1 MKNLIGLALGGWLSL
16 LTVTPSWA
24 QTKLKIENVQ
34 AAFGPFGPERKVLDI
49 YPFDSFSFRFTI
61 VGLKTGAGARVDTAI
76 KLQLTDASGKIFL
89 ENSFPSKGMLYLGGD
104 SFLAYANIAMQE
116 QVPEGKITLKI
127 TAADNVSKES
137 ASVER
142 ELTGKKGGFHIVALE
157 FFHDPEGRVPAS
169 THLALGQVLYFQ
181 MRVIGFDRT
190 LGKID
195 TQLALQTLDADGKEN
210 LPKPLLT
217 VFRQDD
223 AKVVEKTT
231 FIFFNGSMGMNR
243 AGSFTMRL
251 TATDQIGH
259 QTSKEEIPLIISAP

>member
-16 LTVTPSWA
+16 LTVTPAWA

-127 TAADNVSKES
+127 TAA
-137 ASVER
+137 

-169 THLALGQVLYFQ
+169 THLALGQVLYFR
-181 MRVIGFDRT
+181 MRVIGFDRSM
-190 LGKID
+190 GKIN

-210 LPKPLLT
+210 LPKPLIT